1 MKQIHV
7 VAHTHWD
14 FEWYFTRQEAKV
26 QFAFHMDEVF
36 AALENNDL
44 NYYVLDGQ
52 MSILEDYL
60 ALFPE
65 KEALVRKFVA
75 QKRLFIGPWYTQI
88 DEMVTSGESIVRNLR
103 LGMESANNLGGTMEI
118 GYLPDTFGQSQ
129 DMPKIYKGL
138 GMDKA
143 IFWRGIPPEIDARY
157 FYWTSNDGSK
167 VLTAN
172 IHDGYVAGSELIDQD
187 NFMDLVKKTEKNS
200 NVDHTV
206 LPTGGDQRPVDFN
219 LKERIALAN
228 QAQDRVEFVESNYE
242 NFFTEIQDE
251 ELPHFSGEFVEPSVS
266 KIHRGIYSSRA
277 DLKRLYDQLERIM
290 TYQVE
295 PLHAVANE
303 KGLETKQGLI
313 DEVWEIIALGQA
325 HDSSGACNSD
335 KTNADIRQR
344 GINALQQAE
353 SLRNYLLRKMS
364 ISVAENSEDDLFM
377 WNPLPFAVDEIREFE
392 LTTKEASF
400 ELRDDENKP
409 VNFDI
414 LEQKEKNAAVL
425 RRNEEEM
432 TKEHYYVT
440 TIACP
445 VNIPAMDWVQYQVVE
460 CDEAVEIDRREDRQ
474 IENDLFAIS
483 MEDSGL
489 ALYDK
494 KKDKTYESFLTVEDG
509 GDEGDNYDFSPAYH
523 DWILDLNFTDAAV
536 EAVRG
541 ELISS
546 LHLKGQWDL
555 PYDLEARKEKLLNT
569 EIPYELTLELVK
581 DKPGIKISLK
591 VDNQAK
597 DHRLR
602 LVFNTDVKADYSYAD
617 TPFGIIDRPVE
628 EEKLATWKEIGYK
641 EEPTSLRPMIH
652 FANTHSDETSWTF
665 LGKGAKVFQLIGED
679 FDRMA
684 VTILRG
690 VGYLGR
696 PDMLRRPGDASGLQ
710 TRYVETPDSQL
721 IGEYTFEGT
730 LLVEDT
736 FDPNRIQREYVLTTQ
751 DQLFYQNQDLN
762 EFTTPIQYFNVN
774 KLRHEIEHSA
784 LIEVEDLKV
793 TFSSLQTKVDGSG
806 YELRLYNATDSVIE
820 NPGKLKL
827 ERDSNLMLLNLR
839 GELGETLAN
848 NIKEYALEPFN
859 PGEIRTYGIFPNKK
873 A

>member
-143 IFWRGIPPEIDARY
+143 IFWRGIPHEIDARY

-167 VLTAN
+167 VLTAK

-200 NVDHTV
+200 NTDHSI

-219 LKERIALAN
+219 LKERIVLAN

-313 DEVWEIIALGQA
+313 DEVWE
-325 HDSSGACNSD
+325 D
-335 KTNADIRQR
+335 
-344 GINALQQAE
+344 
-353 SLRNYLLRKMS
+353 RK
-364 ISVAENSEDDLFM
+364 SV
-377 WNPLPFAVDEIREFE
+377 V
-392 LTTKEASF
+392 
-400 ELRDDENKP
+400 
-409 VNFDI
+409 
-414 LEQKEKNAAVL
+414 
-425 RRNEEEM
+425 
-432 TKEHYYVT
+432 
-440 TIACP
+440 
-445 VNIPAMDWVQYQVVE
+445 
-460 CDEAVEIDRREDRQ
+460 
-474 IENDLFAIS
+474 
-483 MEDSGL
+483 
-489 ALYDK
+489 
-494 KKDKTYESFLTVEDG
+494 
-509 GDEGDNYDFSPAYH
+509 
-523 DWILDLNFTDAAV
+523 
-536 EAVRG
+536 
-541 ELISS
+541 
-546 LHLKGQWDL
+546 
-555 PYDLEARKEKLLNT
+555 
-569 EIPYELTLELVK
+569 
-581 DKPGIKISLK
+581 
-591 VDNQAK
+591 
-597 DHRLR
+597 
-602 LVFNTDVKADYSYAD
+602 
-617 TPFGIIDRPVE
+617 
-628 EEKLATWKEIGYK
+628 
-641 EEPTSLRPMIH
+641 
-652 FANTHSDETSWTF
+652 
-665 LGKGAKVFQLIGED
+665 
-679 FDRMA
+679 
-684 VTILRG
+684 
-690 VGYLGR
+690 
-696 PDMLRRPGDASGLQ
+696 
-710 TRYVETPDSQL
+710 
-721 IGEYTFEGT
+721 
-730 LLVEDT
+730 
-736 FDPNRIQREYVLTTQ
+736 
-751 DQLFYQNQDLN
+751 
-762 EFTTPIQYFNVN
+762 
-774 KLRHEIEHSA
+774 
-784 LIEVEDLKV
+784 
-793 TFSSLQTKVDGSG
+793 
-806 YELRLYNATDSVIE
+806 
-820 NPGKLKL
+820 
-827 ERDSNLMLLNLR
+827 
-839 GELGETLAN
+839 
-848 NIKEYALEPFN
+848 
-859 PGEIRTYGIFPNKK
+859 
-873 A
+873 